1 MKKLLFLLIP
11 LITLYA
17 QVIDTVIRF
26 TDQPWELLYI
36 PDGNELYINFRRNN
50 YHLVLDCSTYTIKKI
65 ISRPAGYEGSAFGI
79 WNERRNKIYFTFNP
93 RPESI
98 AVIDNSTDSIIKWI
112 NFQSWGPLCYNSR
125 DDKIYAF
132 GGVQGVAVI
141 DCATDSIIK
150 IITQPYSLSGFV
162 IWDSIGNKV
171 YCGSGVFYDLVTVI
185 DCANDSVIAVISTN
199 VYGPTGA
206 VSNVYRRKLYIGGD
220 GNDAGAVIDE
230 VADTLI
236 KNYQPIYYSFEVPL
250 IWNSLEDKVY
260 WPNYDSIYVINCQND
275 SIIKY
280 IELSGQ
286 SMECMYLLPWSNRL
300 YTTIYNRASSFNLLY
315 VLDCRNDSVISQMRF
330 GRIAISITHNSQ
342 NHLIYIS
349 DEYDSALYV
358 FRDEIAGAEESM
370 TLNALHTISEIY
382 PNPAKL
388 VLNIRMPF
396 SGMEEKYFKIFDVTG
411 KLVSEIASRPS
422 ATRNG
427 KMLKTKI
434 SLKGFNPGIYFLQL
448 GTEIRKFLII
458 K

>member
-1 MKKLLFLLIP
+1 MKKIIILLIP

-26 TDQPWELLYI
+26 TDEPHELLYI

-50 YHLVLDCSTYTIKKI
+50 YHLVLDCSTYTIKKTI
-65 ISRPAGYEGSAFGI
+65 VRPAGYEGSAFGI

-112 NFQSWGPLCYNSR
+112 NFRSWGPLCYNSR

-132 GGVQGVAVI
+132 GGVQGVGVI

-162 IWDSIGNKV
+162 LWDSIGNKV
-171 YCGSGVFYDLVTVI
+171 YCGSGIFHDLVTVI
-185 DCANDSVIAVISTN
+185 NCANDSVIAIISTN

-206 VSNVYRRKLYIGGD
+206 VSNIYRRKLYVGGD
-220 GNDAGAVIDE
+220 NDVGAVIDE
-230 VADTLI
+230 LADTLI
-236 KNYQPIYYSFEVPL
+236 KNYQPIYYSFKIPL

-280 IELSGQ
+280 VELSEH
-286 SMECMYLLPWSNRL
+286 SMRCMYLLSLRNRL
-300 YTTIYNRASSFNLLY
+300 YATIYNRDSSFNLLY

-330 GRIAISITHNSQ
+330 GRIAVSITYNSQ
-342 NHLIYIS
+342 NHRIYIA
-349 DEYDSALYV
+349 DQHDSVLYV
-358 FRDEIAGAEESM
+358 FRDEIIGVEESM
-370 TLNALHTISEIY
+370 TLKALHTISEIY
-382 PNPAKL
+382 PNPAQL

-411 KLVSEIASRPS
+411 KLVSEIASPPS
-422 ATRNG
+422 VTRYG
-427 KMLKTKI
+427 KMKESEI
-434 SLKGFNPGIYFLQL
+434 SLKSINPGIYFLQF
-448 GTEIRKFLII
+448 GTEIRKFLVI